1 LNINFLAF
9 SQVFYHEDKNI
20 SPRVMK
26 KRLVQNLSAN
36 FCQLILNQLCG
47 LIIFYILSTGLD
59 KNSFGLINLA
69 LAILLAA
76 FNILSFG
83 IDQMSVKK
91 IAAGEAPHSVLSIY
105 IIHVVG
111 TGSIFYGLL
120 LVCGQL
126 FEHSAQLYSLL
137 VLIGIGKLMIY
148 FSTPFKQAANGMER
162 FKLLAYMSVI
172 SNIARCC
179 GLIAVVLFHILNLHT
194 VVVTFIA
201 GDAAE
206 LILGIYLFRNF
217 TRLSLLIK
225 WDGSKYK
232 NLLRESLPQTGVVLI
247 TSALARFDW
256 IFIGFVLSSVK
267 LAEYSFA
274 YKVFEISTLP
284 LLAIA
289 PLLIPRFTKLFK
301 QQDTRGDDL
310 LFFLR
315 IEMIVAAFT
324 GLLLNVCWTAVI
336 DNLTAGKYGSVNITT
351 IFILSLCMP
360 LLYLNNFLWTI
371 YFAQGRLKM
380 ILSSFIITFAVNVVG
395 DIVLIPLFK
404 NEGAAVAFLAAC
416 GTQTIFYLL
425 RNESPQL
432 AKSWRPLTI
441 CTANALISG
450 FAAKMLFHGTWQAI
464 PPAIIFY
471 AMLLVITGQIRFG
484 DQKNLTR
491 LLSR

>member
-1 LNINFLAF
+1 
-9 SQVFYHEDKNI
+9 
-20 SPRVMK
+20 MK
-26 KRLVQNLSAN
+26 KKLVHNLSAN
-36 FCQLILNQLCG
+36 LAQLILNQVCG

-83 IDQMSVKK
+83 IDQMSVKR
-91 IAAGEAPHSVLSIY
+91 IAAGEAPQSVLSLY
-105 IIHVVG
+105 IIHVIG
-111 TGSIFYGLL
+111 TGLIFYGLL
-120 LVCGQL
+120 FVCGPL
-126 FEHSAQLYSLL
+126 FKHSPQLYSLL
-137 VLIGIGKLMIY
+137 ILIGIGKLMIY
-148 FSTPFKQAANGMER
+148 FSTPFKQAASGMER
-162 FKLLAYMSVI
+162 FKLLAYMSII

-179 GLIAVVLFHILNLHT
+179 GLVAIALFHILNLHT

-206 LILGIYLFRNF
+206 LILGIYLFTNF
-217 TRLSLLIK
+217 AKVPLLVK
-225 WDGSKYK
+225 WNGSKYK

-256 IFIGFVLSSVK
+256 IFIGFVLSSIK

-274 YKVFEISTLP
+274 YKIFEISTLP

-301 QQDTRGDDL
+301 QQDTKGDDL
-310 LFFLR
+310 LFLVR

-324 GLLLNVCWTAVI
+324 GLLLNMCWTAVI
-336 DNLTAGKYGSVNITT
+336 DSLTGGKYGSVNVTT

-380 ILSSFIITFAVNVVG
+380 ILSSFIITFTVNVAG
-395 DIVLIPLFK
+395 DIILIPLFK
-404 NEGAAVAFLAAC
+404 NEGAAVAFVAAC
-416 GTQTIFYLL
+416 GTQTVFYLL
-425 RNESPQL
+425 RNELPQL
-432 AKSWRPLTI
+432 AKSWRPLII

-450 FAAKMLFHGTWQAI
+450 FSAKMLFRGTWQTI
-464 PPAIIFY
+464 PAAIILY
-471 AMLLVITGQIRFG
+471 LMLLVVTMQIRVR